1 MASFLFVS
9 QAMLDSWAE
18 QGKIDIAGNTMT
30 ILTGGGAGRA
40 YALEP
45 AVRFMKILS
54 SETDPHALLAK
65 VKTPSQLKELGAE
78 HMGDSVVL
86 GDSAYEVQP
95 GFLAE
100 VSALQA
106 AAAAK
111 AAPEHAQPVRA
122 NTGEFQIP
130 AELRDRARALAA
142 QAPAARPPPS
152 PAAVPPKA
160 PVPVAPGAPAPAA
173 AKPPAS
179 DEKAMPK
186 PLEDRKQEADLLAK
200 FLLDNLS

>member
-1 MASFLFVS
+1 MASYLFVS

-30 ILTGGGAGRA
+30 ILTGGGTGRA

-65 VKTPSQLKELGAE
+65 VKTPTQLKELGAE
-78 HMGDSVVL
+78 HLGDSVVL

-106 AAAAK
+106 AAAAQ
-111 AAPEHAQPVRA
+111 AAPQHAAPVRA

-130 AELRDRARALAA
+130 AELRD
-142 QAPAARPPPS
+142 
-152 PAAVPPKA
+152 PKR
-160 PVPVAPGAPAPAA
+160 VPGAPAPAPRA
-173 AKPPAS
+173 PAAAPTAAVPASTAAPAAAGAKPPGPG
-179 DEKAMPK
+179 EKALPK